1 MTLSFYVFFFIF
13 FQHIAFLQFGTIDVL
28 IHVPFS
34 PVDILEH
41 RHFGF
46 MDVSARRY
54 FNTLDV
60 PAQGCYGTGMLCFGN
75 ILALQT
81 FRHWNGDFSTP

>member
-1 MTLSFYVFFFIF
+1 MCFFLIF
-13 FQHIAFLQFGTIDVL
+13 FQHIAFLQEQFGTIDVSV
-28 IHVPFS
+28 HVPFS

-60 PAQGCYGTGMLCFGN
+60 PAQGCYGTGMLGLGSS
-75 ILALQT
+75 LALQT
-81 FRHWNGDFSTP
+81 FRHWDVLAW